1 MMTLFEILY
10 SIYTATYI
18 LFLGGVFLS
27 LFTHAWVKG
36 GYAGK
41 NMILEI
47 HEVTAFVAHVCTAV
61 GIVTFIAM
69 SLVEPL
75 MFIHFKLGYSV
86 ETKFGVLAISG
97 VSGAYAAFRK
107 HIAKKLVEDQQE
119 KDEPEK

>member
-1 MMTLFEILY
+1 MTIFEILY
-10 SIYTATYI
+10 AAYVALYT
-18 LFLGGVFLS
+18 LFLCGVFLS

-69 SLVEPL
+69 CFVEPL
-75 MFIHFKLGYSV
+75 MIIHFKIGY
-86 ETKFGVLAISG
+86 ETESKLGVLAISG

-107 HIAKKLVEDQQE
+107 HIAKKLVGDQTE
-119 KDEPEK
+119 KDETEK